1 MAVDLSKRVSSQSI
15 HYDKGDK
22 ASCERSLPKCLR
34 NRDFLQD
41 LKSLV
46 KNLDGYI
53 QLYRVRPVGEY
64 SVLTYAEWAEF
75 DGNHVLLMG
84 RIRIHMTLIKMS

>member
-1 MAVDLSKRVSSQSI
+1 MST
-15 HYDKGDK
+15 
-22 ASCERSLPKCLR
+22 
-34 NRDFLQD
+34 NRDFLQG

-46 KNLDGYI
+46 KNLDGHI
-53 QLYRVRPVGEY
+53 QLYRLRPAGEY
-64 SVLTYAEWAEF
+64 LVLTYAEWAEF